1 MNKITAFLTCLCVA
15 LMIALG
21 VTQHQLNE
29 AQTEN
34 ETMRQ
39 QIREIRVQVDE
50 IWAEYMGLVK
60 WIQQHGGA

>member
-21 VTQHQLNE
+21 VTQYRLHE
-29 AQTEN
+29 AKTEN
-34 ETMRQ
+34 ENMRQ
-39 QIREIRVQVDE
+39 QIREIRTQVDE

-60 WIQQHGGA
+60 RIQQHRG

>member
-21 VTQHQLNE
+21 VAQYRLHE
-29 AQTEN
+29 ARAEN
-34 ETMRQ
+34 ENLRQ
-39 QIREIRVQVDE
+39 QIREIRTQVDE

-60 WIQQHGGA
+60 RIQQHK

>member
-1 MNKITAFLTCLCVA
+1 MNKITVFLTCLCVA

-21 VTQHQLNE
+21 VTQYRLHE
-29 AQTEN
+29 AKAEN

-39 QIREIRVQVDE
+39 QMREIRVQIDE

-60 WIQQHGGA
+60 RLQ